1 MTIRENISKL
11 LKEAMIKKDIKLTN
25 TLRLILAAVKDKDIS
40 SRSIGN
46 FTGINETEIISLL
59 QNMIKQRNASIGM
72 YIQGKRD
79 DLVKIEEDE
88 IEIISCFLPEQLSEN
103 EMNHIIA
110 NTIKSCGANSIK
122 DMGKVI
128 NLIKDEYNG
137 KMDFGFVS
145 KIINGFLN
153 VNSV

>member
-11 LKEAMIKKDIKLTN
+11 LKEAMINKDITLTN

-40 SRSIGN
+40 ARSKSN
-46 FTGINETEIISLL
+46 SEGINETEIISLL
-59 QNMIKQRNASIGM
+59 QNMIKQRNASIEM

-79 DLVKIEEDE
+79 DLVKVEKDE
-88 IEIISCFLPEQLSEN
+88 IKIISNFLPEQLSEN
-103 EMNHIIA
+103 EINDIIT
-110 NTIKSCGANSIK
+110 NSIRSSGAKSIK

-137 KMDFGFVS
+137 KMDFGVVS
-145 KIINGFLN
+145 KIIKAKLLN
-153 VNSV
+153 L

>member
-11 LKEAMIKKDIKLTN
+11 LKEAMINKDIILTN

-40 SRSIGN
+40 ARSKSN
-46 FTGINETEIISLL
+46 SEGINETEIISLL
-59 QNMIKQRNASIGM
+59 QNMIKQRNASIEM

-79 DLVKIEEDE
+79 DLVKIEENE
-88 IEIISCFLPEQLSEN
+88 IKIISNFLPEQLSEN
-103 EMNHIIA
+103 EINDIIT
-110 NTIKSCGANSIK
+110 NSIRSSGAKSIK

-137 KMDFGFVS
+137 KMDFGVVS
-145 KIINGFLN
+145 KIIKAKLLN
-153 VNSV
+153 L

>member
-11 LKEAMIKKDIKLTN
+11 LKEAMINKDITLTN

-40 SRSIGN
+40 ARSKSN
-46 FTGINETEIISLL
+46 SEGINETEIISLL
-59 QNMIKQRNASIGM
+59 QNMIKQRNASIEM

-79 DLVKIEEDE
+79 DLVKIEENE
-88 IEIISCFLPEQLSEN
+88 IKIISNFLPEQLSEN
-103 EMNHIIA
+103 EINDIIT
-110 NTIKSCGANSIK
+110 NSIRSIGAKSIK

-137 KMDFGFVS
+137 KMDFGVVS
-145 KIINGFLN
+145 KIIKAKLLN
-153 VNSV
+153 L

>member
-40 SRSIGN
+40 VRSNGN
-46 FTGINETEIISLL
+46 STGINETEIISLL
-59 QNMIKQRNASIGM
+59 QNMIKQRNVSIEM

-88 IEIISCFLPEQLSEN
+88 IEIISNFLPEQLSDN
-103 EMNHIIA
+103 EINDIINH
-110 NTIKSCGANSIK
+110 TIETSGANSMK

-128 NLIKDEYNG
+128 NLIKEEHNG
-137 KMDFGFVS
+137 KIDFGAVS
-145 KIINGFLN
+145 KIIKEKLLN
-153 VNSV
+153 Q

>member
-11 LKEAMIKKDIKLTN
+11 LKEAMINKDITLTN

-40 SRSIGN
+40 ERSKSN
-46 FTGINETEIISLL
+46 SEGINETEIISLL
-59 QNMIKQRNASIGM
+59 QNMIKQRNASIEM

-88 IEIISCFLPEQLSEN
+88 IKIISNFLPEQLSEN
-103 EMNHIIA
+103 EINDIIT
-110 NTIKSCGANSIK
+110 NTIRSSGAKSIK

-137 KMDFGFVS
+137 KMDFGVVS
-145 KIINGFLN
+145 KIIKAKLLN
-153 VNSV
+153 L

>member
-11 LKEAMIKKDIKLTN
+11 LKEAMINKDITLTN

-40 SRSIGN
+40 ARSKSN
-46 FTGINETEIISLL
+46 SEGINETEIISLL
-59 QNMIKQRNASIGM
+59 QNMIKQRNASIEM

-88 IEIISCFLPEQLSEN
+88 IKIISNFLPEQLSEN
-103 EMNHIIA
+103 EINDIIT
-110 NTIKSCGANSIK
+110 NSIRSSGAVSIK

-137 KMDFGFVS
+137 KIDFGVVS
-145 KIINGFLN
+145 KVIKAKLLDL
-153 VNSV
+153 

>member
-40 SRSIGN
+40 VRSNGN
-46 FTGINETEIISLL
+46 STGINETEIISLL
-59 QNMIKQRNASIGM
+59 QNMIKQRNVSIEM

-88 IEIISCFLPEQLSEN
+88 IEIISNFLPEQLSDN
-103 EMNHIIA
+103 ERNDIINH
-110 NTIKSCGANSIK
+110 TIETSGADSMK

-128 NLIKDEYNG
+128 NLIREEHNG
-137 KMDFGFVS
+137 KIDLWAVS
-145 KIINGFLN
+145 KIIKEKLLN
-153 VNSV
+153 Q

>member
-11 LKEAMIKKDIKLTN
+11 LKEAMIKKDTKLTN

-40 SRSIGN
+40 ARGN
-46 FTGINETEIISLL
+46 GNSSNINETEIISLL
-59 QNMIKQRNASIGM
+59 QNMIKQRNVSIEM

-88 IEIISCFLPEQLSEN
+88 IEIISSFLPAQLSEDEIN
-103 EMNHIIA
+103 DIII
-110 NTIKSCGANSIK
+110 NKIQSSGANSIK

-128 NLIKDEYNG
+128 NLIKNEYNG
-137 KMDFGFVS
+137 KMDFGVVS
-145 KIINGFLN
+145 KIIKAKLLN
-153 VNSV
+153 L

>member
-11 LKEAMIKKDIKLTN
+11 LKEAMIKKDMKLTN
-25 TLRLILAAVKDKDIS
+25 TLRLVLAAVKHKDIS
-40 SRSIGN
+40 SRSHGN
-46 FTGINETEIISLL
+46 SIGINETEIISLL
-59 QNMIKQRNASIGM
+59 QNMIKQRNGSIEM

-88 IEIISCFLPEQLSEN
+88 IKIISNFLPEQLSQN
-103 EMNHIIA
+103 EIDDVIIH
-110 NTIKSCGANSIK
+110 TIKSSGANSIK

-137 KMDFGFVS
+137 KMDFGAVG
-145 KIINGFLN
+145 KIIREKLLN
-153 VNSV
+153 L

>member
-11 LKEAMIKKDIKLTN
+11 LKEAMINKDITLTN
-25 TLRLILAAVKDKDIS
+25 TLRLIIAAVKDKDIS
-40 SRSIGN
+40 ARSKSN
-46 FTGINETEIISLL
+46 SEGINETEIISLL
-59 QNMIKQRNASIGM
+59 QNMIKQRNASIEM

-88 IEIISCFLPEQLSEN
+88 IKIISNFLPEQLSEN
-103 EMNHIIA
+103 EINDIITNSIRSSEA
-110 NTIKSCGANSIK
+110 KSIK

-137 KMDFGFVS
+137 KMDFGVVS
-145 KIINGFLN
+145 KIIKAKLLN
-153 VNSV
+153 L

>member
-11 LKEAMIKKDIKLTN
+11 LKEAMINKDITLTN

-40 SRSIGN
+40 ARSKSN
-46 FTGINETEIISLL
+46 SEGINETEIISLL
-59 QNMIKQRNASIGM
+59 QNMIKQRNASIEM

-88 IEIISCFLPEQLSEN
+88 IKIISNFLPEQLSEN
-103 EMNHIIA
+103 EINDIIT
-110 NTIKSCGANSIK
+110 NSIRSSGAESIK

-128 NLIKDEYNG
+128 NLIKEEYNG
-137 KMDFGFVS
+137 KMDFGVVS
-145 KIINGFLN
+145 KIIKAKLLN
-153 VNSV
+153 L

>member
-11 LKEAMIKKDIKLTN
+11 LKEAMINKDITLIN

-40 SRSIGN
+40 ARSKN
-46 FTGINETEIISLL
+46 NSEGINETEIISLL
-59 QNMIKQRNASIGM
+59 QNMIKQRNASIEM

-79 DLVKIEEDE
+79 DLVKIEENE
-88 IEIISCFLPEQLSEN
+88 IKIISNFLPEQLSEN
-103 EMNHIIA
+103 EINDIIT
-110 NTIKSCGANSIK
+110 NSIRSSGAKSIK

-137 KMDFGFVS
+137 KMDFGVVS
-145 KIINGFLN
+145 KIIKSKLLN
-153 VNSV
+153 L

>member
-11 LKEAMIKKDIKLTN
+11 LKEAMINKDITLTN
-25 TLRLILAAVKDKDIS
+25 TLRLIVAAVKDKDIS
-40 SRSIGN
+40 ARSKSN
-46 FTGINETEIISLL
+46 SEGINETEIITLL
-59 QNMIKQRNASIGM
+59 QNMIKQRNASIEM

-88 IEIISCFLPEQLSEN
+88 IKIISNFLPEQLSEN
-103 EMNHIIA
+103 EINDIIT
-110 NTIKSCGANSIK
+110 NSIRSSGAKSIK

-137 KMDFGFVS
+137 KLDFEVVS
-145 KIINGFLN
+145 KIIKAKLLN
-153 VNSV
+153 L

>member
-11 LKEAMIKKDIKLTN
+11 LKEAMINKDITLTN

-40 SRSIGN
+40 ARSKSN
-46 FTGINETEIISLL
+46 SEGINETEIISLL
-59 QNMIKQRNASIGM
+59 QNMIKQRNSSIEM

-79 DLVKIEEDE
+79 DLVKIEESE
-88 IEIISCFLPEQLSEN
+88 IKIISKFLPEQLSEN
-103 EMNHIIA
+103 EINDIIT
-110 NTIKSCGANSIK
+110 NSIRSSGAKSIK

-137 KMDFGFVS
+137 KLDFGVVS
-145 KIINGFLN
+145 KIIKAKLLN
-153 VNSV
+153 L

>member
-11 LKEAMIKKDIKLTN
+11 LKEAMINKDITLTN

-40 SRSIGN
+40 ARSKSN
-46 FTGINETEIISLL
+46 SEGINETEIISLL
-59 QNMIKQRNASIGM
+59 QNMIKQRNSSIEM

-79 DLVKIEEDE
+79 DLVKIEENE
-88 IEIISCFLPEQLSEN
+88 IKIISNFLPEQLSEN
-103 EMNHIIA
+103 EINDIIT
-110 NTIKSCGANSIK
+110 NSIRSSGAKSIK

-137 KMDFGFVS
+137 KLDFGVVS
-145 KIINGFLN
+145 KIIKAKLLN
-153 VNSV
+153 L

>member
-11 LKEAMIKKDIKLTN
+11 LKEAMINKDITLTN
-25 TLRLILAAVKDKDIS
+25 ALRLILAAVKDKDIS
-40 SRSIGN
+40 ARSKSN
-46 FTGINETEIISLL
+46 SEGINETEIISLL
-59 QNMIKQRNASIGM
+59 QNMIKQRNASIEM

-88 IEIISCFLPEQLSEN
+88 IKIISNFLPEQLSEN
-103 EMNHIIA
+103 EINDIIT
-110 NTIKSCGANSIK
+110 NSIRSSGAKSIK

-137 KMDFGFVS
+137 KMDFGVVS
-145 KIINGFLN
+145 KIIKAKLLN
-153 VNSV
+153 L

>member
-11 LKEAMIKKDIKLTN
+11 LKDAMINKDLTLTN

-40 SRSIGN
+40 ARSKSN
-46 FTGINETEIISLL
+46 SEGINETEIISLL
-59 QNMIKQRNASIGM
+59 QNMIKQRNASIEM

-79 DLVKIEEDE
+79 DLVKIEENE
-88 IEIISCFLPEQLSEN
+88 IKIISNFLPEQLSEN
-103 EMNHIIA
+103 EINDIIT
-110 NTIKSCGANSIK
+110 NSIRSIGAKSIK

-137 KMDFGFVS
+137 KMDFGVVS
-145 KIINGFLN
+145 KIIKAKLLN
-153 VNSV
+153 L

>member
-11 LKEAMIKKDIKLTN
+11 LKEAMINKDITLTN

-40 SRSIGN
+40 ARSKSN
-46 FTGINETEIISLL
+46 SEGINETEIISLL
-59 QNMIKQRNASIGM
+59 QNMIKQRKASIEM

-88 IEIISCFLPEQLSEN
+88 IKIISNFLPEQLSEN
-103 EMNHIIA
+103 EINDII
-110 NTIKSCGANSIK
+110 TNSIRSSEAK
-122 DMGKVI
+122 SIQDMGKVI

-137 KMDFGFVS
+137 KMDFGVVS
-145 KIINGFLN
+145 KIIKAKLLN
-153 VNSV
+153 L

>member
-11 LKEAMIKKDIKLTN
+11 LKEAMINKDIALTN

-40 SRSIGN
+40 ARSKSN
-46 FTGINETEIISLL
+46 SEGINETEIISLL
-59 QNMIKQRNASIGM
+59 QNMIKQRNASIEM

-88 IEIISCFLPEQLSEN
+88 IKIISNFLPEQLSEN
-103 EMNHIIA
+103 EINDII
-110 NTIKSCGANSIK
+110 TKSIRSSGAKSIK

-137 KMDFGFVS
+137 KMDFGVVS
-145 KIINGFLN
+145 KIIKAKLLN
-153 VNSV
+153 L

>member
-11 LKEAMIKKDIKLTN
+11 LKEAMINKDITLTN

-40 SRSIGN
+40 ARSKSN
-46 FTGINETEIISLL
+46 SEGINETEIISLL
-59 QNMIKQRNASIGM
+59 QNMIKQRNASIEM

-79 DLVKIEEDE
+79 DLVKIEESE
-88 IEIISCFLPEQLSEN
+88 IKIISKFLPEQLSEN
-103 EMNHIIA
+103 EINDII
-110 NTIKSCGANSIK
+110 TNSIRSSGAKSVK

-137 KMDFGFVS
+137 KLDFGVVS
-145 KIINGFLN
+145 KIIKAKLLN
-153 VNSV
+153 L

>member
-11 LKEAMIKKDIKLTN
+11 LKEAMINKDITLTN

-40 SRSIGN
+40 ARSKSN
-46 FTGINETEIISLL
+46 SEGINETEIISLL
-59 QNMIKQRNASIGM
+59 QNMIKQRNASIEM

-79 DLVKIEEDE
+79 DLVKIEENE
-88 IEIISCFLPEQLSEN
+88 IKIISNFLPEQLSEN
-103 EMNHIIA
+103 EINDIII
-110 NTIKSCGANSIK
+110 NSIRSSGAKSIK

-137 KMDFGFVS
+137 KMDFGVAS
-145 KIINGFLN
+145 KIIKAKLLN
-153 VNSV
+153 L